1 MNNSAEAR
9 MTQSFL
15 LSVVIP
21 VYNGAESIER
31 LVNALKDGLGLGAP
45 FEVVLVN
52 DGSRDQS
59 DAACRRLAAA
69 QIVPTTYINL
79 TRNNGEHNA
88 VMAGLAHARGDWIV
102 TIDDDFQN
110 PPSEVAKLVRFAQDS
125 DHDVVYS
132 IYKTRKHAF
141 WRVWGSQFANG
152 VAGVLMDKPKGF
164 YLSSFRCMKQ
174 WVAQEVIRYTGP
186 YPYIDGLILQVT
198 QNLGQLEVEHSAR
211 AGGRSNYTLRRLVRL
226 WLHLAVNFSIMPLRA
241 STLLGLFMS
250 AIGFLFFL
258 YIIIDYLVH
267 GAPVEGW
274 ASLMSAVAL
283 FAGAQLVM
291 LGLIGEYVGRIHL
304 TANGKPQ
311 YVVRDVQPHGDGKS

>member
-1 MNNSAEAR
+1 
-9 MTQSFL
+9 MTQPYL

-21 VYNGAESIER
+21 VYNGASSIER

-52 DGSRDQS
+52 DGSRDLS
-59 DAACRRLAAA
+59 DAACHRLLAA
-69 QIVPTTYINL
+69 QVVPTTYVNL
-79 TRNNGEHNA
+79 SRNYGEHNA
-88 VMAGLAHARGDWIV
+88 VMAGLAHARGAWIV

-125 DHDVVYS
+125 GRDVVYS
-132 IYKTRKHAF
+132 IYKTRRHST
-141 WRVWGSQFANG
+141 WRRWGSQFANG
-152 VAGVLMDKPKGF
+152 VAGVLMDKPSGL

-174 WVAQEVIRYTGP
+174 WVAQEAIRYTGP

-198 QNLGQLEVEHSAR
+198 QNLGQIEVEHAAR
-211 AGGRSNYTLRRLVRL
+211 ATGRSNYTLRRLVRL

-250 AIGFLFFL
+250 ALGFFFFL
-258 YIIIDYLVH
+258 YIMIDYLLH

-291 LGLIGEYVGRIHL
+291 LGLIGEYIGRIHL

-311 YVVRDVQPHGDGKS
+311 YVVRDAHRHGDGKS

>member
-1 MNNSAEAR
+1 
-9 MTQSFL
+9 MTQPFL

-21 VYNGAESIER
+21 VYNGADSIER
-31 LVNALKDGLGLGAP
+31 LVHALKEGLDPGGP

-59 DAACRRLAAA
+59 DAACRRLYAA
-69 QIVPTTYINL
+69 QVVPTTYVNL

-88 VMAGLAHARGDWIV
+88 VMAGLAHARGEWMV

-110 PPSEVAKLVRFAQDS
+110 PPSEVAKLVNFAQAS
-125 DHDVVYS
+125 GHDVVYS

-141 WRVWGSQFANG
+141 WRVWGSRFANG
-152 VAGVLMDKPKGF
+152 VAGMLMDKPRGF
-164 YLSSFRCMKQ
+164 YLSSFRCMRR
-174 WVAQEVIRYTGP
+174 WVAQEAIRYTGP

-198 QNLGQLEVEHSAR
+198 QKLGQLEVEHSAR
-211 AGGRSNYTLRRLVRL
+211 ATGRSNYTFRRLVRL

-250 AIGFLFFL
+250 ALGFLFFL
-258 YIIIDYLVH
+258 YIIGDYLLH

-283 FAGAQLVM
+283 FSGAQLVM

-311 YVVRDVQPHGDGKS
+311 YVVRDSLPHGIDKP